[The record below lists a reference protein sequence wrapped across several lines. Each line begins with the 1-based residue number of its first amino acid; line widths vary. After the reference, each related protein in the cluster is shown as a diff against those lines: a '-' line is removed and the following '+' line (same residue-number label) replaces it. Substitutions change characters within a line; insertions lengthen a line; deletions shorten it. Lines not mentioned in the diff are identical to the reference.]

1 MSNTP
6 EASKE
11 LYCPYRVDGSGRC
24 LSDTCMM
31 WRWSRAK
38 ETKAYLDEVQR
49 FMAETGENF
58 NAATNKI
65 YAKLGS
71 TFERTEGYCGLA
83 GRPE

>member
-1 MSNTP
+1 MSCTP
-6 EASKE
+6 KDANNFI
-11 LYCPYRVDGSGRC
+11 CPHMEPAGCYGDV
-24 LSDTCMM
+24 CMM

-58 NAATNKI
+58 NSATNKI